1 MNSARDS
8 RSAHAFHG
16 HPPEATA
23 TPAGYAWLV
32 ERFDLRV
39 PTLARRLAISSK
51 HRVIESPEWL
61 ILTPRHAPADSLAGH
76 LKLAF
81 NWEGVNLQVI
91 AALANK
97 VPMEEFTAIVR
108 AEPTGQYAR
117 RLWFLIEW
125 LTGATLDLPDLD
137 ARRATVPVVDPAQ
150 QVALEGGDL
159 SRRHR
164 VRNNL
169 PGPPAFCPL
178 VRITPE
184 LARLQALDLG
194 ARARETIDR
203 HAPALV
209 ARAAAFLQLS
219 DSKASFAIE
228 KETPSAERAQRWAR
242 AIARAGETELSV
254 AALEAL
260 QRTVIGDDR
269 FVALGLRREGGF
281 VGEHDRHTGA
291 PLPEHVSARA
301 DDLDALMRGLIEF
314 HQRVLAHGM
323 DPVVAAAAIAFG
335 FVYIHPFEDGNG
347 RIHRWLVHHV
357 LATSHYGPPG
367 VVFPVSAAME
377 RRLADYRRV
386 LEHYSRPLL
395 DCVDWRPT
403 PTGNVEVLNPTADL
417 YRYFDATTHAEFLY
431 GCVQTTVEED
441 WPAELAYLEAYDR
454 FAAEVKTIVEM
465 PDRTIDRL
473 HRFLRQGG
481 GRLSERAR
489 MKEFETLSAEEVARI
504 EGLFAEVGARP

>member
-1 MNSARDS
+1 M
-8 RSAHAFHG
+8 
-16 HPPEATA
+16 
-23 TPAGYAWLV
+23 
-32 ERFDLRV
+32 FDLRV
-39 PTLARRLAISSK
+39 PRLARQLAISRK
-51 HRVIESPEWL
+51 HRVVDSPEWL
-61 ILTPRHAPADSLAGH
+61 ILTPRHAPDDSLAGH
-76 LKLAF
+76 LKAALK
-81 NWEGVNLQVI
+81 WEGVNLQVL
-91 AALANK
+91 AALAK
-97 VPMEEFTAIVR
+97 AVPMEEFAAIVR
-108 AEPTGQYAR
+108 AEPAGQYAR

-125 LTGATLDLPDLD
+125 LTGATLDVPDLD
-137 ARRATVPVVDPAQ
+137 PRRAVVPVVDPAQ
-150 QVALEGGDL
+150 QVALLGGDV

-169 PGPPAFCPL
+169 PGPAAFCPL

-184 LARLQALDLG
+184 LARLQALDLD

-228 KETPSAERAQRWAR
+228 RETPSAERAQRWAR

-254 AALEAL
+254 DAFEGL

-269 FVALGLRREGGF
+269 FVALGLRKEGGF
-281 VGEHDRHTGA
+281 VGEHDRHTGE

-301 DDLDALMRGLIEF
+301 DDLEALLRGLIEF
-314 HQRVLAHGM
+314 HQRVVAHGM

-357 LATSHYGPPG
+357 LATSRYGPPG

-386 LEHYSRPLL
+386 LEQYSRPLL
-395 DCVDWRPT
+395 ECVDWRPT
-403 PTGNVEVLNPTADL
+403 PAGNVEVLNATADL
-417 YRYFDATTHAEFLY
+417 YRYFDATAHAEFLY
-431 GCVQTTVEED
+431 GCVQTAVEED
-441 WPAELAYLEAYDR
+441 WPEELAYLEAYDR
-454 FAAEVKTIVEM
+454 FAVEAKSIVEM
-465 PDRTIDRL
+465 PDRTIDLL
-473 HRFLRQGG
+473 HRFLRQGD

-489 MKEFETLSAEEVARI
+489 TKEFETLSADEVARV
-504 EGLFAEVGARP
+504 EALFASVSARP